1 MCNCKSLFTQY
12 NYNSKYEQTGEDTL
26 NQRINDEDVR

>member
-1 MCNCKSLFTQY
+1 MCNCKSLFTQ
-12 NYNSKYEQTGEDTL
+12 YNSKYEQTGEDTL